1 MSRVLKQGQTVTGH
15 ARVRVYQTDAGA
27 PGQPRTGEN
36 ADGTGNPEGHG
47 AGASGPGAA
56 GTGGQDAAGKR
67 YALISEEKRK
77 ILEHARE
84 QAEQSAARILE
95 EAYAQRDNIV
105 NTARDEAG
113 RIHDQAKKEGY
124 SQGMDQAL
132 EDISRDVAGIQAAV
146 DRMGQG
152 LEEFKSRMNE
162 KVAGLAF
169 MMAEKILR
177 KKVEYDEAE
186 LADMVAGAVLSER
199 DKENITVHIP
209 EDAVGLVEALEK
221 RLEPLRDKMGGMLR
235 IKTESRPPGFVQVET
250 EEGIVDASLDVQLDN
265 LKKQLMALNSR
276 E

>member
-1 MSRVLKQGQTVTGH
+1 M
-15 ARVRVYQTDAGA
+15 
-27 PGQPRTGEN
+27 
-36 ADGTGNPEGHG
+36 
-47 AGASGPGAA
+47 
-56 GTGGQDAAGKR
+56 
-67 YALISEEKRK
+67 
-77 ILEHARE
+77 
-84 QAEQSAARILE
+84 E

-105 NTARDEAG
+105 NTARGEAG
-113 RIHDQAKKEGY
+113 RIHDQAKMEGY
-124 SQGMDQAL
+124 NQGLDQAL
-132 EDISRDVAGIQAAV
+132 EDISQDIAGIRAAV

-152 LEEFKSRMNE
+152 LEEFKRQMNE
-162 KVAGLAF
+162 RVAGLAF

-221 RLEPLRDKMGGMLR
+221 RLEPLRDKMGGVLR